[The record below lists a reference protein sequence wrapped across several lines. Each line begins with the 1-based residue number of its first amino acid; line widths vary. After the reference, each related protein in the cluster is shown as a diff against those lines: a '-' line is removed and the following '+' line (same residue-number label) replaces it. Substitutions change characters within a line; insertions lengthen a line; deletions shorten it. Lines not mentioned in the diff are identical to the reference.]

1 MGYHRIVKILQKRDG
16 MSEAEAQAVVR
27 DVKSQIEMAIQQ
39 GDYDG
44 VESIMADQ
52 LGLEMDY
59 AFDLIDWGF

>member
-1 MGYHRIVKILQKRDG
+1 MGRRIVKILQSRDD
-16 MSEAEAQAVVR
+16 MSEAEAQALVR

-44 VESIMADQ
+44 VETIMASQ

-59 AFDLIDWGF
+59 AFDLIDLGF